1 MKQTAVE
8 WLDNQIKKSKYFY
21 KVIKDMNS
29 STVVQPNVFE
39 QAKEM
44 EKQQLRECWRQAQA
58 EQRKEFS
65 SSYVSKKFETWYE
78 EFKSKDYDNRIV

>member
-8 WLDNQIKKSKYFY
+8 FLANELVKKGFPIGKYA
-21 KVIKDMNS
+21 MHL
-29 STVVQPNVFE
+29 FE

-44 EKQQLRECWRQAQA
+44 EKEQLRECWRIAQG

-65 SSYVSKKFETWYE
+65 SSYVSKNFDIWYE
-78 EFKSKDYDNRIV
+78 EFKSENYDNRIV